1 MLSGGFTQ
9 YIAQLRYPG
18 LLTMRTFV
26 ILLVRSTVFKYVLS
40 STRSGAAEGAV
51 EGCTI
56 ISTELVVDTA
66 PQ

>member
-9 YIAQLRYPG
+9 YIAQFWYPG
-18 LLTMRTFV
+18 LLTM
-26 ILLVRSTVFKYVLS
+26 LYLVHSTVFKYILS
-40 STRSGAAEGAV
+40 STCNGAAEGAA

-56 ISTELVVDTA
+56 ISTELVVDAA